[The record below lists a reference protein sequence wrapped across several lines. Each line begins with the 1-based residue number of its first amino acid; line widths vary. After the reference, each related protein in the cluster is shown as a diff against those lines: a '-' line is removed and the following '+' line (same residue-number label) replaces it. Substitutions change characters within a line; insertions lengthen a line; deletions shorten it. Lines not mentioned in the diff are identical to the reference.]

1 MDDEE
6 WGKDAATYGLWWML
20 WQCKGWESRVHRMK
34 GEPNPCFVS
43 ALLLLLLLWWWG
55 RGRKFCQPCNIHL
68 SPSSNSDSQQQRIW
82 WLKAHNER
90 DCDCDLEML
99 LSIGT
104 IANSFMFHVVI
115 TLPFCT
121 ARCRVDRKPTTAWN
135 SYTYSSLNCG
145 RPSHGSTNHPTDQ
158 PTDMRRDTKES
169 FNLDVIITVA
179 YAFMHVR
186 EEVYDASMSFVVDR
200 AYLSI
205 INI

>member
-145 RPSHGSTNHPTDQ
+145 RPSHGSTSHPTDQ
-158 PTDMRRDTKES
+158 PTSRLTC
-169 FNLDVIITVA
+169 
-179 YAFMHVR
+179 
-186 EEVYDASMSFVVDR
+186 EETQKNPSTWM
-200 AYLSI
+200 L
-205 INI
+205 